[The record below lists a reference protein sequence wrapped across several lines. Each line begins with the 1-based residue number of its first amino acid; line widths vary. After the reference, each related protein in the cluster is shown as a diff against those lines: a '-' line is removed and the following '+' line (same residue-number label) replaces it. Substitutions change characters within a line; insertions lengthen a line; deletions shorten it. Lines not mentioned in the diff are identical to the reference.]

1 MKPRPVGHGSL
12 CPAHAYWV
20 IPSTF
25 CCDWSGSQVN
35 CETRTLPPTGTA
47 PAAVPASLYAWS
59 ETSMQVFASPTCC
72 GRIEGSFGHV
82 SWRSEEETET
92 APPGPAATEGWNW
105 SVVAEFGAS
114 FTVCT
119 GDHVRPP
126 SV

>member
-35 CETRTLPPTGTA
+35 CETRTLPRNCRA
-47 PAAVPASLYAWS
+47 PDAVPASLYAWS

-72 GRIEGSFGHV
+72 GRIDGSFGHG
-82 SWRSEEETET
+82 SGGAEKGATDGAAGAT
-92 APPGPAATEGWNW
+92 A
-105 SVVAEFGAS
+105 
-114 FTVCT
+114 
-119 GDHVRPP
+119 
-126 SV
+126 